1 MKSILILFLTVCSI
15 GLRAQPAAPFVLER
29 TVTGTFT
36 DLQVDN
42 LDNIYLL
49 SASGQLKK
57 FNKTGD
63 SVGVFNDIRRYG
75 RIHAIDVSN
84 PLKVLLYFKDFG
96 TVLTLDRF
104 LSRRDVLDLRKLNLL
119 QVKAIAQAY
128 DNGFWVFDEQEAKL
142 KHLNDAGQITDQFT
156 DFRILFD
163 PMPSP
168 RILVDQNKILYA
180 YDPNQGIYLFD
191 YYGSF
196 KKRLPYTGWKEFT
209 VINGRIL
216 GRSDEALFQY
226 DPVQI
231 DLKTLPLQPAMKQAL
246 RIRITP
252 EHLYVLYADRL
263 EIFLIKS

>member
-1 MKSILILFLTVCSI
+1 MRMFLILCCSFLLS
-15 GLRAQPAAPFVLER
+15 LANAQQTAGFVWER
-29 TVTGTFT
+29 SVAGNFT

-57 FNKTGD
+57 YNKAGD

-75 RIHAIDVSN
+75 RIHAMDVSN

-96 TVLTLDRF
+96 TVVTLDRF

-168 RILVDQNKILYA
+168 RVLVDQNKILYA
-180 YDPNQGIYLFD
+180 YDPAQGIYLFD

-209 VINGRIL
+209 VINGWVL
-216 GRSDEALFQY
+216 GRSDEALYSY
-226 DPVQI
+226 DPVKM
-231 DLKTLPLQPAMKQAL
+231 DLKTFPLQPAMKQAI